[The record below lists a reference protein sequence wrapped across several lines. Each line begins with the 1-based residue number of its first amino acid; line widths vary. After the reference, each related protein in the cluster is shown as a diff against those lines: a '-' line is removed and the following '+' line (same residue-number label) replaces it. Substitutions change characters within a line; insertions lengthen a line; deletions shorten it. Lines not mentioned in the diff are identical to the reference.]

1 MPDENNPQMIVL
13 RTIETPTTTMRGV
26 KEEARRLIEDGIP
39 VDQLQQGYARFMDGI
54 RAIIASG
61 NSEIGQFNLDEVSF
75 KAEIGAKGEFKLLG
89 SGVGVS
95 ASSGITFVLRRQ
107 KV

>member
-1 MPDENNPQMIVL
+1 MPDENNLELIVV
-13 RTIETPTTTMRGV
+13 RTTESPTSTMRGA

-39 VDQLQQGYARFMDGI
+39 LDQLQQGYARFMAGI

-61 NSEIGQFNLDEVSF
+61 NSDVGQFNLDEVSF

-95 ASSGITFVLRRQ
+95 ATSGITFVLRRQ
-107 KV
+107 KN